1 MTAKRPIAYITAV
14 WSGNRT
20 ADQERAAK
28 YCRQVYEAGYSPICP
43 SLFLPA
49 FVHDEIPQEHK
60 SKINF
65 TLQVLFFGA
74 KHRNFASQN
83 HKTFPDGLD
92 MAREYLRRSR
102 LLAMCREQVDETVKN
117 DIAVAQR
124 LHIAATTL
132 EGILTVK
139 GQGQPNDE

>member
-1 MTAKRPIAYITAV
+1 MTAKRPIAYISAA

-20 ADQERAAK
+20 ADRERAAL

-43 SLFLPA
+43 NLFLPT
-49 FVHDEIPQEHK
+49 FLHESIPQEHK
-60 SKINF
+60 
-65 TLQVLFFGA
+65 
-74 KHRNFASQN
+74 
-83 HKTFPDGLD
+83 DGLD

-102 LLAMCREQVDETVKN
+102 LLVMCGEQADETVKN

-139 GQGQPNDE
+139 GQGQEHEE

>member
-1 MTAKRPIAYITAV
+1 MTVKRPIAYITAA

-20 ADQERAAK
+20 ADRERAAQ
-28 YCRQVYEAGYSPICP
+28 YCRQVYEAGYSPLCP
-43 SLFLPA
+43 MLFLSV
-49 FVHDEIPQEHK
+49 FLHESIPHEHK
-60 SKINF
+60 SKMNF
-65 TLQVLFFGA
+65 TPQVLFFGV
-74 KHRNFASQN
+74 KYQNFASQN

-92 MAREYLRRSR
+92 MAREYLGRSR
-102 LLAMCREQVDETVKN
+102 LLVMCGEQTDETVKN

-139 GQGQPNDE
+139 GQGQTNEE